1 MLQRVQTIYLVIF
14 ILLSG
19 AMMTGVS
26 VLEFQARGAYIKEI
40 MVLDINC
47 LNIEGSGT
55 LNLPDSQSIQEF
67 SKSSANQ
74 KMTFDTQKQLVE
86 FKENSPLL
94 IVQILLALFGLFT
107 IFSYKNLK
115 KQLNF
120 ARATF
125 FLTLLY
131 VLGVMALVYFS
142 LDIANPYVH
151 RIPIDDMVVSRH
163 TGLGFYLI
171 CMMLPFAYL
180 AQLGIKRDLNLIRS
194 LDRLR

>member
-1 MLQRVQTIYLVIF
+1 MLQRVQTIYLIIF
-14 ILLSG
+14 IFLSG
-19 AMMTGVS
+19 AMITGVS
-26 VLEFQARGAYIKEI
+26 VLEFQATGTYISEI

-47 LNIEGSGT
+47 LNIEGSGE

-67 SKSSANQ
+67 SKNIANQ
-74 KMTFDTQKQLVE
+74 KITFDTKNQLVE

-94 IVQILLALFGLFT
+94 IVQILLVVFGLLT

-142 LDIANPYVH
+142 MDIAKPYVN

-163 TGLGFYLI
+163 TSLGFYLI
-171 CMMLPFAYL
+171 CLMLPFAYL